1 MPRVGHKYI
10 HHIFIYT
17 PYIYIYTVSP
27 VLPCQKYCIYTVN
40 ICWPSRFTYIIYSVH
55 LVLPLPKIPC
65 IHRIHMALANRT
77 DAWSCN
83 GIDWCLIDMPH
94 HAMELTDVW
103 LTCLIMQWT
112 WHAWLTCL
120 NWLMFDWHASS
131 CNGID
136 MPDWH
141 AWIDWCLIDMP
152 HHAMELTDVWL
163 TCLIIQWNWLMSDW
177 HASSCNGIDW
187 CLIILM
193 PDHAIELT
201 LKASVQAQ
209 CTCASTAFCRDVS
222 YSVLVLNKRRSRD
235 QQTKSYFTRIFRVGH
250 NHIFTVCIRYFL
262 QGNHHIY
269 GHIRCVYMVLANP
282 MYFVS

>member
-1 MPRVGHKYI
+1 LTCLIMRWNWLMSDWHASSY
-10 HHIFIYT
+10 
-17 PYIYIYTVSP
+17 
-27 VLPCQKYCIYTVN
+27 
-40 ICWPSRFTYIIYSVH
+40 
-55 LVLPLPKIPC
+55 
-65 IHRIHMALANRT
+65 
-77 DAWSCN
+77 N

-94 HAMELTDVW
+94 HTMELTDVW

-120 NWLMFDWHASS
+120 NWHVWLTCLIMRCNWLMPDWHAWIDMPHHAMELTDVWLT
-131 CNGID
+131 CLIMQWNWLMPDWHAWID

>member
-1 MPRVGHKYI
+1 
-10 HHIFIYT
+10 
-17 PYIYIYTVSP
+17 
-27 VLPCQKYCIYTVN
+27 
-40 ICWPSRFTYIIYSVH
+40 
-55 LVLPLPKIPC
+55 
-65 IHRIHMALANRT
+65 
-77 DAWSCN
+77 
-83 GIDWCLIDMPH
+83 
-94 HAMELTDVW
+94 
-103 LTCLIMQWT
+103 
-112 WHAWLTCL
+112 
-120 NWLMFDWHASS
+120 
-131 CNGID
+131 
-136 MPDWH
+136 
-141 AWIDWCLIDMP
+141 
-152 HHAMELTDVWL
+152 
-163 TCLIIQWNWLMSDW
+163 
-177 HASSCNGIDW
+177 
-187 CLIILM
+187 M

>member
-1 MPRVGHKYI
+1 MLAKSVYLYYLLRTFGTSPAKNTV
-10 HHIFIYT
+10 YT
-17 PYIYIYTVSP
+17 PY
-27 VLPCQKYCIYTVN
+27 
-40 ICWPSRFTYIIYSVH
+40 TYGSGQPY
-55 LVLPLPKIPC
+55 
-65 IHRIHMALANRT
+65 
-77 DAWSCN
+77 W
-83 GIDWCLIDMPH
+83 
-94 HAMELTDVW
+94 
-103 LTCLIMQWT
+103 CLIMQWNWLMPD
-112 WHAWLTCL
+112 WHAW
-120 NWLMFDWHASS
+120 
-131 CNGID
+131 ID